1 MKICRIAVAI
11 LVCLLLFPVVLNVP
25 GSVKASYDLSQVAYC
40 ERVKQELNLNAQQ
53 ESMLEKYGFTIA
65 EMPYEYTPPD
75 EEDPF
80 GGDMLETSPGTRF
93 EDFYWQKVYNPD
105 LPVFVTTDSILHLFH
120 VVFDCSLRMI
130 EYSVFYPMIFNVTEY
145 AFQKSLNDYN
155 LIPHDDSVTYW
166 AVRNATVYFAVA
178 MSLISDE
185 NATVPSELAADL
197 NFYLNEIYAETPQ
210 FVDAGLWHFPEPP
223 YDVGIAY
230 DFTQFTVRGHYKG
243 TPRLEQ
249 YFRTMMWYG
258 NFPICVPR
266 NDETY
271 TWCVSH
277 IDAPAVVYTRDI
289 LKQNPLFFDEWITLY
304 NVTSALV
311 GESDS
316 INPLFL
322 ETALHKVFGD
332 RDQYLDVVAA
342 SGGLTALRT
351 ELSKPEYAQQ
361 ILGQALGKIWD
372 DSQLPRYPIIFQFM
386 GQRYVPDSFMFQ
398 MLCWDK
404 TGLNSLG
411 EKRIMPKSLD
421 VFAVLGS
428 ERAYELLT
436 PDFDFGNYTA
446 NLAAL
451 TSKFNNLTEEEWT
464 HSSYMAWIYSLQS
477 LTNMEY
483 DASYPDFMR
492 NLAWKDE
499 KLNTALGSW
508 AQLRHDTLLYAK
520 QPYIPTFVCS
530 YPEAF
535 VEPNPAFY
543 SRMQQLSERTIAAI
557 NMLPTNSVAPIP
569 MFESPGYELGSST
582 IIMDSLES
590 IKDITQK
597 LEVISTKELA
607 QQPLTTEEINFLKQ
621 IAYTQAIGGS
631 GGRNPVGWYVDTI
644 TFIAEAANY
653 TSLLQVPVIADVAT
667 FPPGDIE
674 YPPQILHVGVGGV
687 NALVVLYPMINGTLA
702 AAVGPVFSYYEFP
715 LIGTKRLNDDEWKT
729 MLTWSNRTAYLP
741 SWINDVYGRRE
752 PYIVPEQIT
761 AVVLTATMVITSL
774 SMVYLKKIGRM
785 KKNHSRI

>member
-1 MKICRIAVAI
+1 MKIYRIIVAA
-11 LVCLLLFPVVLNVP
+11 LVCLLLFPIVLNVP
-25 GSVKASYDLSQVAYC
+25 GSVKASYDLSQVAYYD
-40 ERVKQELNLNAQQ
+40 RVKQALNLTFEQ
-53 ESMLEKYGFTIA
+53 ESMLEKYGFTVA
-65 EMPYEYTPPD
+65 EMPYEYNPPD

-80 GGDMLETSPGTRF
+80 GAELSTSPGTRF

-120 VVFDCSLRMI
+120 VVFDCSLRII
-130 EYSVFYPMIFNVTEY
+130 EYRVFYPMIFNVTEY

-155 LIPHDDSVTYW
+155 AIPHDDSVQYW

-178 MSLISDE
+178 MSLISGE
-185 NATVPSELAADL
+185 NAAVPSELATDVD
-197 NFYLNEIYAETPQ
+197 FYLNEIYAEEPQ
-210 FVDAGLWHFPEPP
+210 FVSAGAWTYPE
-223 YDVGIAY
+223 DSVDLKF
-230 DFTQFTVRGHYKG
+230 DFTQFTVRGHYLG
-243 TPRLEQ
+243 APRLGQ
-249 YFRTMMWYG
+249 YFRTLMWYG

-266 NDETY
+266 SDETY
-271 TWCVSH
+271 SWFVSH
-277 IDAPAVVYTRDI
+277 IDDPAIVYVRDI
-289 LKQNPLFFDEWITLY
+289 LKQNPLYFDEWMTVY
-304 NVTSALV
+304 NVTSVLV

-316 INPLFL
+316 VNPLGL
-322 ETALHKVFGD
+322 ETALHNAFGD
-332 RDQYLDVVAA
+332 RDQYIDAVAA
-342 SGGLTALRT
+342 SGGLTALRA

-361 ILGQALGKIWD
+361 ILGQAVTSGTGAKM
-372 DSQLPRYPIIFQFM
+372 RYPIVFQFM

-404 TGLNSLG
+404 TGRNSLG
-411 EKRIMPKSLD
+411 EKRIMPKGLD

-436 PDFDFGNYTA
+436 PDLDYSNYTD

-477 LTNMEY
+477 LINVEY
-483 DASYPDFMR
+483 DASYPEFMR

-520 QPYIPTFVCS
+520 QPYIPTFICS

-557 NMLPTNSVAPIP
+557 NMLPTNSVAPMP
-569 MFESPGYELGSST
+569 MFPGYEPEPST

-597 LEVISTKELA
+597 LETISTKELA
-607 QQPLTTEEINFLKQ
+607 QQPLTTEEIDFLKQ

-644 TFIAEAANY
+644 TLIAEAANY

-729 MLTWSNRTAYLP
+729 MLTWSNRTEYLP
-741 SWINDVYGRRE
+741 SWINDVYGRAE
-752 PYIVPEQIT
+752 PFLVPEQIT
-761 AVVLTATMVITSL
+761 AVVLTAMMVITSL

-785 KKNHSRI
+785 KKTHLRT